1 MNRSFSAS
9 DTADARASSG
19 AFASEP
25 LRKVTRSATVFLW
38 IYRFLY
44 PFALLVGAPFYL
56 RRMWRRGGYSQ
67 GFSQRFGC
75 VPPLPAKRVPQV
87 PETAAR
93 PLAQPCVCRRRLWLQ
108 AVSVGELLAVAPLLE
123 AWAREG
129 HEVYLTTT
137 TSTGYRLARERY
149 AALTIGIGY
158 LPLDWW
164 PFSRKAWATVQPDV
178 ALLME
183 GERWPEHIAQAAQ
196 RGVPVV
202 CLNARLSDRS
212 FSRML
217 RCRWAIGPLLG
228 GITQIFACSEEDAQ
242 RFRTLGFAAEQVETT
257 GNIKLDVAVPMLGA
271 EERAQ
276 LRGELG
282 LPAAESGG
290 LILMGAST
298 WPGEEAALIK
308 TLKRVR
314 AAGIACSLLL
324 VPRHVERRGELF
336 ALLRESGRSY
346 RIRSEWL
353 RERYWRSRE
362 NPLEAVAISLADTTG
377 ELQRLLQVADLVF
390 VGKSLSPHREGQT
403 PVESAILGRPIL
415 FGPGMGNFRQIAC
428 ELIDCG
434 AARVVGDGQ
443 ALTAQVYQLLRDTE
457 RRAAM
462 SAAGR
467 AWHARNVGAVERTLR
482 AVSELFGKPQP

>member
-1 MNRSFSAS
+1 MNRSLFAS
-9 DTADARASSG
+9 DTADARAGSG
-19 AFASEP
+19 ANANAP
-25 LRKVTRSATVFLW
+25 LRKVTRSATVLLW

-67 GFSQRFGC
+67 GFAQRFGC
-75 VPPLPAKRVPQV
+75 VPPLPDKRITQE

-93 PLAQPCVCRRRLWLQ
+93 LLAQSSARRRRLWLQ

-137 TSTGYRLARERY
+137 TSTGYRLAHERY

-164 PFSRKAWATVQPDV
+164 LFSRNAWATVQPDV

-183 GERWPEHIAQAAQ
+183 GERWPEHIAQAAR

-217 RCRWAIGPLLG
+217 RVRWAVEPLLG
-228 GITQIFACSEEDAQ
+228 GITQVLACSEEDAQ
-242 RFRTLGFAAEQVETT
+242 RFRTLGFATEQVETT

-271 EERAQ
+271 EEWAQ

-282 LPAAESGG
+282 LSSAESGE
-290 LILMGAST
+290 LVLMGAST
-298 WPGEEAALIK
+298 WPGEEAALIE

-314 AAGIACSLLL
+314 EAGIACSLLL
-324 VPRHVERRGELF
+324 VPRHAERRGELI
-336 ALLRESGRSY
+336 ALLCDSGLSY

-353 RERYWRSRE
+353 RDRHLRSRE
-362 NPLEAVAISLADTTG
+362 NHLEAVAISLADTTG

-390 VGKSLSPHREGQT
+390 VGKSLSPHTEGQT

-415 FGPGMGNFRQIAC
+415 FGPGMGNFRQIAR
-428 ELIDCG
+428 ELVDCG
-434 AARVVGDGQ
+434 AAQVVDDAQ
-443 ALTAQVYQLLRDTE
+443 ALTAQVCELLRNSG
-457 RRAAM
+457 RRTAM
-462 SAAGR
+462 GSAGR
-467 AWHARNVGAVERTLR
+467 AWHVRNVGAVERTLK
-482 AVSELFGKPQP
+482 AVSALIGQPQS